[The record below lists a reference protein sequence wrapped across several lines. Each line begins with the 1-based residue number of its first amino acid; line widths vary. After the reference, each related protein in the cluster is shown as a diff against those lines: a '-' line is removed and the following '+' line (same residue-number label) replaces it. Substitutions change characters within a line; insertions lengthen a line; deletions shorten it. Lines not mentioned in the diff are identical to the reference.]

1 MGGDQEV
8 TPDAV
13 LLLNTQLVQA
23 LAEAEPCGSPAEVVA
38 TRML

>member
-1 MGGDQEV
+1 VGGDQEV

-13 LLLNTQLVQA
+13 LLLNTQLVHA
-23 LAEAEPCGSPAEVVA
+23 LAAAAPCGNPEELVA